1 MDQNPMKEKM
11 AEMHEALAY
20 LRKRYPTETQAFS
33 YFFQKTEAGPALSK
47 REKELINVGLA
58 VASQCEW
65 CIGSHVRSAA
75 KSGATRDEIVEA
87 GFMAVIM
94 HGGPALMYM
103 TPLIQALD
111 LYLPEDEQ
119 KPEGG

>member
-1 MDQNPMKEKM
+1 MQQKMKQ
-11 AEMHEALAY
+11 MHEAMAY
-20 LRKRYPTETQAFS
+20 LRKRYPTQTQAFS
-33 YFFQKTEAGPALSK
+33 QFYQKTEGTPALSI

-58 VASQCEW
+58 VATQCEW

-75 KSGATRDEIVEA
+75 RAGATRDEIVEA

-103 TPLIQALD
+103 TPLVQALD
-111 LYLPEDEQ
+111 LYLPENSDDSS
-119 KPEGG
+119 